1 MISEQ
6 RECATPAR
14 GRQPR
19 TRTDQEGMGMAA
31 KKKSAKPYGNKTNF
45 VMSLPREMPA
55 KQVVD
60 RAKQQGMVISEA
72 HVYKI
77 RSTNKEKAPGKPSSP
92 RSSGKATKA
101 PTPRAP
107 ERSSGASEKR
117 DFVLS
122 FSPSTPASEILRK
135 AKESGLGLS
144 KAYLYTI
151 RASAGTKPTGR
162 AAKAQPM
169 PRAPQGRARANGGG
183 SLESQFVEAA
193 IDLGLARAAE
203 LLDRVRSR
211 LKSAY

>member
-1 MISEQ
+1 
-6 RECATPAR
+6 
-14 GRQPR
+14 
-19 TRTDQEGMGMAA
+19 MAA

-77 RSTNKEKAPGKPSSP
+77 RSTNKDKAPGKPSSP

-144 KAYLYTI
+144 RRTSTPFARRPAQSPRAAQPRLSPCRVRHKDALAPTAAARSSRSSSKQPSTSVSHAPQSCSTVCVHASRARTERNRPRVRFTPARHG
-151 RASAGTKPTGR
+151 RASQLR
-162 AAKAQPM
+162 
-169 PRAPQGRARANGGG
+169 
-183 SLESQFVEAA
+183 
-193 IDLGLARAAE
+193 
-203 LLDRVRSR
+203 
-211 LKSAY
+211 